1 MWKLRRFLKNYKKQV
16 ILGPLFKLIEAIF
29 ELIVPVVMA
38 SIIDNGVARNDAG
51 YVWRMGG
58 VLLLLGI
65 VGLGCALVCQKMASI
80 ASQGTGTDL
89 RNALFDKI
97 NTFSHGEIDRFGT
110 ASLITRMTNDI
121 NQLQYAVAMLIRLVI
136 RAPFLAIGAIVAAM
150 LIDLRLSVIFLIVV
164 PLIALILYLIMSR
177 TIPLY
182 KKIQKKLDKISLV
195 SRENLEGARVIR
207 AFSKQKSDIQR
218 FDEASDDLVK
228 TSEWAAKIS
237 ALLNPMTYAVMNLG
251 VVAIV
256 WFGGFQVDGGE
267 LSQGQIIAF
276 VNYLSQILLALVV
289 VANLVIT
296 FTKAA
301 ACAARVNEV
310 FETQPAVQE
319 KMAAFVPQTGGKAP
333 KIRFDHVSFSYNSNG
348 EDALSDITFSVM
360 PGQTVGIIG
369 GTGSGKS
376 TLINLIPRFYD
387 ASKGGVY
394 VDGVDVRDYPFR
406 QLRGKIGIVPQAAV
420 LFSGTIAENLRW
432 AKADA
437 TQEEL
442 HRALKIAQAEEF
454 VEKLPEGMETMI
466 TQGGKNVSGGQ
477 KQRLTI
483 ARALVGEPEILILDD
498 SASALDFATDA
509 ALRRALKKETG
520 GMTVIM
526 VSQRASTIKNADLIL
541 VLDDGVLAGAGTHE
555 ELLKNCGE
563 YREICMSQM
572 SAQEVGGN

>member
-541 VLDDGVLAGAGTHE
+541 VLDDGVLTGAGNHE

>member
-319 KMAAFVPQTGGKAP
+319 KMAAFVPKTGGKVP
-333 KIRFDHVSFSYNSNG
+333 KIRFDHVRFSYNSNG

-541 VLDDGVLAGAGTHE
+541 VLDDGVLTGAGNHE

>member
-1 MWKLRRFLKNYKKQV
+1 M
-16 ILGPLFKLIEAIF
+16 
-29 ELIVPVVMA
+29 
-38 SIIDNGVARNDAG
+38 
-51 YVWRMGG
+51 
-58 VLLLLGI
+58 
-65 VGLGCALVCQKMASI
+65 
-80 ASQGTGTDL
+80 

-218 FDEASDDLVK
+218 FDKASDDLVK

-237 ALLNPMTYAVMNLG
+237 ALLTPMTYAVMNLG

-498 SASALDFATDA
+498 SASALDFSTDA
-509 ALRRALKKETG
+509 ALRRALKMETEG
-520 GMTVIM
+520 NRG
-526 VSQRASTIKNADLIL
+526 N
-541 VLDDGVLAGAGTHE
+541 DGNYGLPEGQH
-555 ELLKNCGE
+555 N
-563 YREICMSQM
+563 
-572 SAQEVGGN
+572 

>member
-29 ELIVPVVMA
+29 ELIVPIVMA

-387 ASKGGVY
+387 ASKGGIY

-541 VLDDGVLAGAGTHE
+541 VLDDGVLTGAGNHE